1 MEEQKI
7 MSHFMKGVLIS
18 LVIIV
23 LGIAGYI
30 AGISMETW
38 YSWTVNCLMF
48 ILIIAACIH
57 YAKQKDG
64 FVTFGNVF
72 SHGFK
77 TSAIIALIMVA
88 YTLLSFNV
96 IFPDMKTKALEVA
109 QQRMES
115 KGNMTDEQIETA
127 MNFTKKYFLVFT
139 VFAVMIFTLIFGLI
153 ASVIGAAAAKKKPVN
168 PIDQMN

>member
-7 MSHFMKGVLIS
+7 MSHFIKGVLIS

-30 AGISMETW
+30 AGISMESW
-38 YSWTVNCLMF
+38 FSWTVNCLMF
-48 ILIIAACIH
+48 ILIIVACIH

-96 IFPDMKTKALEVA
+96 FFPDMKDKALEVA
-109 QQRMES
+109 QERMES

-153 ASVIGAAAAKKKPVN
+153 ASLIGAAVAKKKPVN